1 MKENESTNKFSI
13 VKFLLTTLCTIILT
27 TFIAFTILFI
37 NVIPNWVY
45 SDIMQ
50 AIDTTDE
57 GIKAAKYWEEL
68 FEKQTSNTQEEYN
81 NTDSNLYSV
90 KGSILINLIYGRPSY
105 LIVETFTIS
114 FLVGIV
120 LGIGVYIIV
129 VQKAKGRKMIVELI
143 IAFLILFIILTS
155 LNLCYRIIINKLISN
170 ITAESI
176 TYYAHIYDLE
186 SNEEYLIV
194 QYIVLVAIIYI
205 INLIRQKIITN
216 RLNKELNKSI
226 N

>member
-129 VQKAKGRKMIVELI
+129 VQKAKGRKR
-143 IAFLILFIILTS
+143 TD
-155 LNLCYRIIINKLISN
+155 
-170 ITAESI
+170 TQP
-176 TYYAHIYDLE
+176 D
-186 SNEEYLIV
+186 
-194 QYIVLVAIIYI
+194 
-205 INLIRQKIITN
+205 RQDDAGICC
-216 RLNKELNKSI
+216 L
-226 N
+226 